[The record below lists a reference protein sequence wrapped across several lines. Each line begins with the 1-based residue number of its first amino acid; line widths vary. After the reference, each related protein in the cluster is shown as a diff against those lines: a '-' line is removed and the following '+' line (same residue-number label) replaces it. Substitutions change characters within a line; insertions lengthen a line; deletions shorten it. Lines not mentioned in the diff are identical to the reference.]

1 MSTLDFDKLAQY
13 ATIPDDAVALL
24 NKPERQTRINLNIR
38 LEHGDLIVGD
48 LFLVIYNTAR
58 GPAKG
63 GIRFQ
68 PDVNMEETADL
79 AERMVWKTALMNI
92 PFGGG
97 KSGIALDPKN
107 LNRLQK
113 ATVFREYCHLLRNEL
128 MRGQYIPAP
137 DMGTTQWEMAVI
149 FGETHVYESVTG
161 KPPRVGGLPGRLEA
175 TGRGLATCVSSAAR
189 EFLGRDKGE
198 LRVAIQGF
206 GNVGSWTARFL
217 EEFGVRVVAVSD
229 VAGGVYNEQGLPIN
243 DICMRGAEGAHALN
257 GADGDRITNEELLA
271 LDVDVLVPAA
281 TGHVLTDEVAGK
293 VRAKMIVEG
302 ANGPTTPEG
311 DDVLGDRG
319 IIVVPDILANSGGVI
334 ASYIEWRKA
343 KSGSLTRRE
352 ETFEV
357 IDDLIRD
364 GFARVLATAKEN
376 KIAPRL
382 AAEVLAVKEVVGSM
396 QDRGWV

>member
-1 MSTLDFDKLAQY
+1 MSTVDFDRLAKY
-13 ATIPDDAVALL
+13 TTIPDEAVALL
-24 NKPERQTRINLNIR
+24 SKPERQTRINLNVR
-38 LEHGDLIVGD
+38 LEHGALVVGD
-48 LFLVIYNTAR
+48 LYFVVYNTAR

-63 GIRFQ
+63 GIRFH

-97 KSGIALDPKN
+97 KSSIALDPRK

-113 ATVFREYCHLLRNEL
+113 AVIFREYCHVLRSEL
-128 MRGQYIPAP
+128 VSGEYIPAP
-137 DMGTTQWEMAVI
+137 DMGTSQWEMAVI

-175 TGRGLATCVSSAAR
+175 TGRGLATCVHSAAR
-189 EFLGRDKGE
+189 EFLGRDERE
-198 LRVAIQGF
+198 LRVAVQGL

-217 EEFGVRVVAVSD
+217 DEFGARVVAVSD
-229 VAGGVYNEQGLPIN
+229 IAGGVYNKDGLPVE
-243 DICMRGAEGAHALN
+243 DICARVTDGAQVP
-257 GADGDRITNEELLA
+257 DCPYGDRITNEELLA
-271 LDVDVLVPAA
+271 LDVDILVPAA
-281 TGHVLTDEVAGK
+281 TGHVITGEVAGK

-302 ANGPTTPEG
+302 ANGPTTSEG
-311 DDVLGDRG
+311 DDVLDERG
-319 IIVVPDILANSGGVI
+319 IVVVPDILANSGGVI

-357 IDDLIRD
+357 VDDLMRD
-364 GFARVLATAKEN
+364 GFARVMAAAKEN
-376 KIAPRL
+376 KIGPRL
-382 AAEVLAVKEVVGSM
+382 AAEVLAVAEVIGSM
-396 QDRGWV
+396 QDRGWI